1 MDVLDWHKTLLKEII
16 NDIEQDGAIYS
27 ALHIIF
33 SPAEPDE
40 IYVISWCRVDSHENW
55 HTSQQDNVDY
65 QARVF
70 LKSAL
75 P

>member
-1 MDVLDWHKTLLKEII
+1 MVLFI
-16 NDIEQDGAIYS
+16 
-27 ALHIIF
+27 LHYILFF
-33 SPAEPDE
+33 SPAEPDV